1 MISYFQVKGE
11 ISNILYKEQIKYI
24 KSQGA
29 WPDKFET
36 APPTD
41 DLKSLDLE
49 ERGSEDSEED
59 DDDLFKNTNRF
70 VFSDCRR
77 DVNLHPFLP
86 SFDNFQIYLF
96 FQLLLIRG

>member
-1 MISYFQVKGE
+1 MISYLQVKGE

-29 WPDKFET
+29 WPEKFET

-70 VFSDCRR
+70 V
-77 DVNLHPFLP
+77 LQGL
-86 SFDNFQIYLF
+86 
-96 FQLLLIRG
+96 